1 VASALYAIRGLSH
14 VYRGHVVLGVDN
26 LELPRGGIV
35 GIIGPNGSGKST
47 FLRLAGFVE
56 KPTQG
61 EILFNGKPAGPFAP
75 EVRNRVTLLPQEPFL
90 MKRTVV
96 KNVAYGLRIR
106 KVVDHIEQRV
116 DRALSYV
123 GLDAKDFAHRP
134 SYALSGGEAQRVA
147 LAARLVLKPEVLLLD
162 EPTASI
168 DALSAQLIKDAAL
181 KARGDWGTT
190 LIIASHDWQWLYGV
204 CDTVYHLLKGRF
216 LGTGRENV
224 LFGPWEPM
232 GNGSWG
238 KTLSDGQRVLVPR
251 PPDPLA
257 AAVIENV
264 FIAAEAIPCCGSVG
278 QVTLSGQITRLAL
291 EKARGAIVASVL
303 VANLPFTGIL
313 TERQVCEH
321 ALYPG
326 RMAHVCYAIDS
337 VNWI

>member
-1 VASALYAIRGLSH
+1 MGSALYAIHSLSH
-14 VYRGHVVLGVDN
+14 VYRGNVVLSIDS
-26 LELPRGGIV
+26 LELPRSGII

-61 EILFNGKPAGPFAP
+61 EILFEGKPAGPFTS

-90 MKRTVV
+90 MKRTVL
-96 KNVAYGLRIR
+96 KNVAYGLQVR
-106 KVVDHIEQRV
+106 KAVDHIEQRV
-116 DRALSYV
+116 DRALAYV
-123 GLDAKDFAHRP
+123 GLDGKDFAHRP

-147 LAARLVLKPEVLLLD
+147 LAARLILKPEVLLLD

-181 KARGDWGTT
+181 KARQDWGTT

-204 CDTVYHLLKGRF
+204 CDTVFHLLKGRF
-216 LGTGRENV
+216 LGSGCENV

-232 GNGSWG
+232 ENGVWG
-238 KTLSDGQRVLVPR
+238 KTLTDGQRVLVPK
-251 PPDPLA
+251 PPEALS
-257 AAVIENV
+257 AAVIANAH
-264 FIAAEAIPCCGSVG
+264 IAPEAAAKGGSAG
-278 QVTLSGQITRLAL
+278 QITLSGQITRLAL
-291 EKARGAIVASVL
+291 EKASGAIVASVL

-326 RMAHVCYAIDS
+326 RMACICYPIDS
-337 VNWI
+337 VKWV